1 MTKITKLEIKP
12 MEVAKVIEFLKELNI
27 KGLAGIHRSKI
38 ANHLTKKLEELIE
51 GEKTIQEDFA
61 DDKEKL
67 AEEMKLFLDEDIV
80 ISGDEFVKPL
90 HSLKA
95 QIKKI
100 VLEEELEFSGEKAD
114 TLLFLYEA
122 FDLDLENDENEKEN
136 D

>member
-1 MTKITKLEIKP
+1 MKLEIKP

-38 ANHLTKKLEELIE
+38 ANFLTKKLEELIE

-67 AEEMKLFLDEDIV
+67 AEEMKEFLNEDIV
-80 ISGDEFVKPL
+80 ISGDEFVKSL
-90 HSLKA
+90 HSLKS
-95 QIKKI
+95 QIKRI

-122 FDLDLENDENEKEN
+122 FDLDLENEETEKEN

>member
-1 MTKITKLEIKP
+1 MKLEIKP

-27 KGLAGIHRSKI
+27 KGLAGIHRSKV
-38 ANHLTKKLEELIE
+38 ANFLTKKLEELIE

-67 AEEMKLFLDEDIV
+67 AEEMKQFLNEDIV
-80 ISGDEFVKPL
+80 VSGDEFVKSL

-122 FDLDLENDENEKEN
+122 FDLDLENEEIEKEN

>member
-1 MTKITKLEIKP
+1 MKLEIKP
-12 MEVAKVIEFLKELNI
+12 MDVAKVIEFLKELNI
-27 KGLAGIHRSKI
+27 KGLAGIHRSKV
-38 ANHLTKKLEELIE
+38 ANFLTKKLEELIE
-51 GEKTIQEDFA
+51 GEKTIQKDFA

-80 ISGDEFVKPL
+80 ISGDEFAKPL

-100 VLEEELEFSGEKAD
+100 VLEEELEFNGEKAD

-122 FDLDLENDENEKEN
+122 FELDLDNKENEKEN

>member
-1 MTKITKLEIKP
+1 MRLEIKP
-12 MEVAKVIEFLKELNI
+12 MDVAKVIEFLKELNI

-38 ANHLTKKLEELIE
+38 ANYLTKKLEELIE

-67 AEEMKLFLDEDIV
+67 AEEMRQFLNEDIV
-80 ISGDEFVKPL
+80 ISGDEFVKSL

-122 FDLDLENDENEKEN
+122 FDLDSEIEENKKEN

>member
-1 MTKITKLEIKP
+1 MRLEIEP
-12 MEVAKVIEFLKELNI
+12 MEVASVIEFLKELNI

-38 ANHLTKKLEELIE
+38 ANYLTKKLEELIE
-51 GEKTIQEDFA
+51 NEKTIQEDFA

-67 AEEMKLFLDEDIV
+67 AEEMRQFLNEDIV
-80 ISGDEFVKPL
+80 VSGDEFVKSL

-122 FDLDLENDENEKEN
+122 FDLDLENEETEKEN

>member
-1 MTKITKLEIKP
+1 MRLEIKP
-12 MEVAKVIEFLKELNI
+12 MDVAKVIEFLKELNI